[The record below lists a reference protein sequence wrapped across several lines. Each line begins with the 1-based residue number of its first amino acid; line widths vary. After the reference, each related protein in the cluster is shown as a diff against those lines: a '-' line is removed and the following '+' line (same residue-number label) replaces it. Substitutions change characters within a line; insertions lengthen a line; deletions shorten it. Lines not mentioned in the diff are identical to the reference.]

1 MRYCILFLL
10 IIVLLPNCGDKKDKN
25 EKNSKTI
32 TSFKIEKTETEKTTE
47 ETEPKKSS
55 GIMKKIF
62 KGKDYDEDFF
72 KGGTKTIKAKQYGV
86 YIVESGDYVWKI
98 AEKFITGY
106 LKKDDYNKTHIGS
119 IAYAIN
125 LVNHDKLF
133 GGVYDDISVG
143 DKLLIPLHYEEYIEE
158 YIKKTQYIKH

>member
-10 IIVLLPNCGDKKDKN
+10 IIFLLVNCKDKKKE
-25 EKNSKTI
+25 EKSKII
-32 TSFKIEKTETEKTTE
+32 TSFKTEKTEKEEK
-47 ETEPKKSS
+47 ETKKDT
-55 GIMKKIF
+55 GIIKKIF
-62 KGKDYDEDFF
+62 KGKDYKDYDEDFF
-72 KGGTKTIKAKQYGV
+72 KDGIKTIKGKQYGV

-125 LVNHDKLF
+125 LVNHEKLF
-133 GGVYDDISVG
+133 GGVSDDIAVG

-158 YIKKTQYIKH
+158 YIKRTQYIKH